1 MTERH
6 LSRPVVGYRA
16 FTVRRGGR
24 LFSQYSDVEW
34 PSFPGVA
41 FRARCERERYLGLMS
56 GAPLKAVGEHA
67 PLELDTQRLGEHEAP
82 HPNCGCG
89 IHALY
94 DVGSVSDVTVPW
106 EEGEAIFGLITGW
119 GEVVPH
125 PDGFR
130 CSHARIH
137 ALAGTTR
144 EARAAAANCEV
155 PLVGRRSEL
164 VDLAP
169 RFGRPMPPD
178 LVPETRGTDRSAE
191 HLVGGIV

>member
-1 MTERH
+1 VTDRH
-6 LSRPVVGYRA
+6 LNRPVVGYRA

-34 PSFPGVA
+34 PSFPGVT
-41 FRARCERERYLGLMS
+41 FRAKCELERYAGMMDLSSRL
-56 GAPLKAVGEHA
+56 APVGEHA
-67 PLELDTQRLGEHEAP
+67 RFKLELQGIEEHDAP
-82 HPNCGCG
+82 HVRCGCG

-94 DVGSVSDVTVPW
+94 DVGSVSDATVPW
-106 EEGEAIFGLITGW
+106 EEGEAVFGLVTGW
-119 GEVVPH
+119 GEVIPH

-137 ALAGTTR
+137 ALAGAST
-144 EARAAAANCEV
+144 EARAAALNCEV

-169 RFGRPMPPD
+169 RFGRPMPTH
-178 LVPETRGTDRSAE
+178 LVPEEASVRRIE